1 MPTGFSA
8 VVLQAAVQAVALL
21 LMLALALLVALP
33 AVAIVIR
40 HDRSDAMYVV
50 DAGQY
55 PQLFH
60 LHTRASQR
68 RVCMATLI
76 APRWA
81 ITAAHCLDET
91 PIAATLAQGAGWQL
105 EVAGGE
111 YGIDTLAV
119 HPQYIAGAALAG
131 VDLALIRLDREVA
144 GITPVL
150 INRDTTELGRVVQLF
165 GWGHTGNGNTGRQ
178 RNDGHFRRAENEVSE
193 ALQWL
198 SFRFDDPREQGT
210 RALALEGIPALG
222 DSGGPALVQ
231 TPIGLVLLGVALGEL
246 EQKVPQQEAGQLRQ
260 GRYGA
265 IEIYERISLHLD
277 WIEAILGSEW
287 PAPAA
292 LTGLGP

>member
-1 MPTGFSA
+1 
-8 VVLQAAVQAVALL
+8 
-21 LMLALALLVALP
+21 MLAVLLVVCSLP

-40 HDRSDAMYVV
+40 HDRSDAVYVV

-60 LHTRASQR
+60 LHTRESLR
-68 RVCMATLI
+68 KVCMATLI

-91 PIAATLAQGAGWQL
+91 PIAATLAQGAVWQL
-105 EVAGGE
+105 EVAGGQ
-111 YGIDTLAV
+111 YRIDTLAV
-119 HPQYIAGAALAG
+119 HPQYRAGAALAG

-150 INRDTTELGRVVQLF
+150 INRDATELGKVVQLF

-178 RNDGHFRRAENEVSE
+178 RNDGRFRRAENEVSE

-198 SFRFDDPREQGT
+198 SFRFDDPREQGSA
-210 RALALEGIPALG
+210 ALALEGIPALG
-222 DSGGPALVQ
+222 DSGGPALLQ
-231 TPIGLVLLGVALGEL
+231 TSRGVVLLGVALGEL
-246 EQKVPQQEAGQLRQ
+246 EQEEPVQQSGPQQQ

-277 WIEAILGSEW
+277 WIEAVLGPEL
-287 PAPAA
+287 PTPPA
-292 LTGLGP
+292 LTGLAP